1 VFNQLGNLEGA
12 PWPLREL
19 LIMAE
24 IAVSRQMFAEIPSL
38 ITNYGATGTGMTE
51 L

>member
-1 VFNQLGNLEGA
+1 
-12 PWPLREL
+12 
-19 LIMAE
+19 
-24 IAVSRQMFAEIPSL
+24 VSRQMFAEIPSL